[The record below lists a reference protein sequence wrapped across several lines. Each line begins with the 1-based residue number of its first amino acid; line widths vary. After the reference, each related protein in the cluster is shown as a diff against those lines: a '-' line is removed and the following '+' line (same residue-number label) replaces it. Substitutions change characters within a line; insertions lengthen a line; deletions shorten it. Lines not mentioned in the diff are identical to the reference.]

1 MKKILMLVTGV
12 AVMACSPKTP
22 KDNPV
27 LVEANQVH
35 LNAEAI
41 QEKIEPEI
49 KKIDSLKNLLL
60 VKKTAQADS
69 LLTDLSKLKADFEDW
84 EKNFFA
90 VPGFEHTHEEG
101 HEHHHHDHT
110 PAPELPADKML
121 EVQKEI
127 KTNIESIETRLNKA
141 LAQTQEVLK

>member
-1 MKKILMLVTGV
+1 MKKILILAAGIT
-12 AVMACSPKTP
+12 VMACSSKTP

-27 LVEANQVH
+27 LVEANKVH
-35 LNAEAI
+35 LEAEAI

-49 KKIDSLKNLLL
+49 EKIDSLKSLLL
-60 VKKTAQADS
+60 LKKTAQADS
-69 LLTDLSKLKADFEDW
+69 LVNDLSKLNADFEDW

-90 VPGFEHTHEEG
+90 VPGFEHTHKEG

-127 KTNIESIETRLNKA
+127 KANIESIEARLNNL

>member
-1 MKKILMLVTGV
+1 MKKILILAAGIT
-12 AVMACSPKTP
+12 VMACSSKTP

-27 LVEANQVH
+27 LVEANKVH
-35 LNAEAI
+35 LEAEAI

-49 KKIDSLKNLLL
+49 EKIDSLKNLLA
-60 VKKTAQADS
+60 VRKTAKTDS
-69 LLTDLSKLKADFEDW
+69 LANDLTTLKAGFEDW

-101 HEHHHHDHT
+101 HEHHHDHT

-127 KTNIESIETRLNKA
+127 KANIESIEARLNNL
-141 LAQTQEVLK
+141 LAQIQEALK

>member
-1 MKKILMLVTGV
+1 MKKILILAAGIT
-12 AVMACSPKTP
+12 VMACSSKTP

-27 LVEANQVH
+27 LVEANKVH
-35 LNAEAI
+35 LEAEAI

-49 KKIDSLKNLLL
+49 EKIDSLKNLLA
-60 VKKTAQADS
+60 VRKTAKADS
-69 LLTDLSKLKADFEDW
+69 LANDLTTLKAGFEDW

-101 HEHHHHDHT
+101 HEHHHDHT

-127 KTNIESIETRLNKA
+127 KANIESIEARLNNLIAQIQEA
-141 LAQTQEVLK
+141 LK

>member
-1 MKKILMLVTGV
+1 MKKIRMLAAGI
-12 AVMACSPKTP
+12 AVMACSSKTP

-35 LNAEAI
+35 LEAEAI

-49 KKIDSLKNLLL
+49 EKIDSLKNLLA
-60 VKKTAQADS
+60 VRKTAKADS
-69 LLTDLSKLKADFEDW
+69 LVNDLSKLNADFEDW

-101 HEHHHHDHT
+101 HEHHNHDHT

-127 KTNIESIETRLNKA
+127 KANIESIEARLNNL
-141 LAQTQEVLK
+141 LAQIQEALK

>member
-1 MKKILMLVTGV
+1 MKKILMLVAGV
-12 AVMACSPKTP
+12 AVMACSLKTP
-22 KDNPV
+22 KDNPI

-35 LNAEAI
+35 LEAEAI

-60 VKKTAQADS
+60 VKKTAQANS
-69 LLTDLSKLKADFEDW
+69 LVNDLSKLKADFEDW

-90 VPGFEHTHEEG
+90 VPGFEHTHKEG
-101 HEHHHHDHT
+101 HEHHHDHT

-127 KTNIESIETRLNKA
+127 RANIESLESRLSKL
-141 LAQTQEVLK
+141 LAQTQETLK

>member
-1 MKKILMLVTGV
+1 MKKILFLVV
-12 AVMACSPKTP
+12 SIAVMACSSKTP

-35 LNAEAI
+35 LEAEAI

-49 KKIDSLKNLLL
+49 EKIDSLKNLLA
-60 VKKTAQADS
+60 VKKTAHAD
-69 LLTDLSKLKADFEDW
+69 LLVNDLSKLKTDFEDW

-90 VPGFEHTHEEG
+90 VPGFEHKHEEG
-101 HEHHHHDHT
+101 HEHNHHDHT
-110 PAPELPADKML
+110 SAPELPADKML

-127 KTNIESIETRLNKA
+127 KANIESIEARLNNL